1 MSLRNRIQLAA
12 AIALGMTAPYA
23 AATNGDHMV
32 GLSAIQNGMAGA
44 VVAAPQEAT
53 TVLVN
58 PAGMAMLDMKDVRFD
73 LGLGFLNPPRHVNG
87 FESDSNLYMM
97 PTGAVAFRVNDKL
110 TLGMGLG
117 GLSGMGVD
125 FADTMAAGGNQ
136 SLVTTKQFFKVAPGF
151 AYRINDNIAVGA
163 TVNLNY
169 QSLALSG
176 YSPAGRF
183 DLPQNQV
190 FGWGVTA
197 GLIWKLNNQL
207 QLGAAWSSKQD
218 MSEFEWN
225 TPTTPSST
233 GGKITLDMDAPQTL
247 TLGVAWKPMPGL
259 LVEGDIKRIWFSD
272 VLGTLSFGRPAGYTG
287 AVPAAMPFGWKDQTV
302 FALAVQK
309 DIGDKMQVRAGI
321 NYGKSPIE
329 EGNVNANMGSLAVV
343 EKHLTLGLSRKF
355 SDKVT
360 GSLSYVHAFKN
371 SVTSNVA
378 PFNTIELKQN
388 QFNMQVSYQF

>member
-12 AIALGMTAPYA
+12 AIALGMAAPYA

-163 TVNLNY
+163 TINLNY

-176 YSPAGRF
+176 TSSAGRF

-225 TPTTPSST
+225 TST
-233 GGKITLDMDAPQTL
+233 GKITMDMDAPQTF
-247 TLGVAWKPMPGL
+247 TLGLAWKPMPGL
-259 LVEGDIKRIWFSD
+259 LIEGDIKRIWFSD
-272 VLGTLSFGRPAGYTG
+272 VLGTVAFGRPAGYTG
-287 AVPAAMPFGWKDQTV
+287 NVPAAQPFGWSNQTV
-302 FALAVQK
+302 YALAVQK
-309 DIGDKMQVRAGI
+309 DIGDKMQVRAGF

-343 EKHLTLGLSRKF
+343 EKHLTLGVSRKF

-378 PFNTIELKQN
+378 PLNTIELKQN
-388 QFNMQVSYQF
+388 QVNMQISYQF